1 KVKASLKQETKGVF
15 WVDSTILLYWIA
27 ANPSRWKPFVANR
40 RYSISRIGHNGS
52 MYLVK
57 TIISRGMSP
66 SELFRSELWWDGPK
80 WLRHSNEWASSI
92 TAPDLRQACNVL
104 VRMAQAETFAE
115 EIKNVKKGQVKGSSK
130 LEALAPILVADILCV
145 GGRLQNAPV
154 SKTRKHPII
163 LDPNH
168 PLTTLIMQSHHHQF
182 KHPAPQ
188 LLISI
193 VRERFWP
200 LRARNLARRLVHN
213 CVKCFR
219 SKPTCMEQLMGDLPP
234 ERRSNVLWLV
244 RGKPALIEC
253 DNAKNFRGAARVLKE
268 LYDLFKTQQAQEAI
282 TTQ

>member
-1 KVKASLKQETKGVF
+1 MTVTSKATNPLFALRSSYTA
-15 WVDSTILLYWIA
+15 LL
-27 ANPSRWKPFVANR
+27 RLVANILRFCHNSKRVNRHQR
-40 RYSISRIGHNGS
+40 RSGV
-52 MYLVK
+52 LQLLK
-57 TIISRGMSP
+57 
-66 SELFRSELWWDGPK
+66 
-80 WLRHSNEWASSI
+80 
-92 TAPDLRQACNVL
+92 LRQACNVL

-130 LEALAPILVADILCV
+130 LAALAPILVADILWV
-145 GGRLQNAPV
+145 GGRLQNAPA

-168 PLTTLIMQSHHHQF
+168 PLTTLIMQSYHHQF

-200 LRARNLARRLVHN
+200 LRARNLARRVVHN

-234 ERRSNVLWLV
+234 ERVTPTFPFLNTGVDLCGPLW
-244 RGKPALIEC
+244 
-253 DNAKNFRGAARVLKE
+253 
-268 LYDLFKTQQAQEAI
+268 
-282 TTQ
+282 